1 MPSLILNVAEK
12 PSVAKEAAIILSQ
25 NRYSS
30 IRSDSQYNPIYEF
43 DIQYQNQPAKMHFTS
58 VTGHIMNFEFP
69 PQYKE
74 WRSVDPKSLLQGK
87 SFFLKKTSRTIYKNT
102 KTINKNTK
110 I

>member
-1 MPSLILNVAEK
+1 MRPLILNVAEK
-12 PSVAKEAAIILSQ
+12 PSVAKEAALILSQ

-43 DIQYQNQPAKMHFTS
+43 DIQFRNQPAKMHFTS

-74 WRSVDPKSLLQGK
+74 WRSVDPKVLLQGNILLVF
-87 SFFLKKTSRTIYKNT
+87 ST
-102 KTINKNTK
+102 
-110 I
+110 